1 MRRHLAIALAVVV
14 AVVVLIL
21 AWCAFNVVIRVLT
34 LD

>member
-21 AWCAFNVVIRVLT
+21 AWWAFNVVIRVLT

>member
-1 MRRHLAIALAVVV
+1 MRRHLAIALTVGV

-21 AWCAFNVVIRVLT
+21 AWRVFNVVIRVLT